1 MENGQE
7 KTHGAGEMAQW
18 FDALTA
24 PAEDLGSVTSTQFSS
39 SQVLVTPAS
48 RDLMPLAS
56 LGTYIHMVHIT
67 RTHSVMITIN
77 LNK

>member
-24 PAEDLGSVTSTQFSS
+24 PAEDLGWFRRAHT
-39 SQVLVTPAS
+39 VTPNLLEIQLQGNLMLYS
-48 RDLMPLAS
+48 REPVLL
-56 LGTYIHMVHIT
+56 LHT
-67 RTHSVMITIN
+67 RI
-77 LNK
+77 